1 MRKGRDSNPR
11 YRYRYTRFPGVPI
24 QPLLHLSN
32 GRKYTLN
39 YVTILNE
46 NTLYG
51 YRKSCTFAIRPKW
64 LSNQQGK
71 QVADMKRRSF
81 ITTLTTGAAALGV
94 AAPIVR
100 ASAVSGTAKESTQP
114 LTRVLPRGLRPGSTV
129 GIVCPA
135 SGANTEDIRDFIDLC
150 KYWGV
155 KVKLGKN
162 IAKRTGYLSAPD
174 SERASEFMGFIDDTD
189 VDAVVCARGGY
200 GVMRILPMLDFGAI
214 RQAGKIIMGFSDI
227 TALLIAANQLSGVV
241 TFHGPVASSTF
252 DDFTV
257 KCLRETVVMDSQ
269 TSCST
274 FSNTKLT
281 TIAPGI
287 AKGKLTGGNLAL
299 VVSTLGTKYE
309 IDTTDSIL
317 FLEEINEEPFR
328 VDRMLT
334 QLWLAGKLQ
343 SCKGI
348 ALGNFRDCEAR
359 GTSISPVSF
368 SLEQVFEQRLASLGI
383 PVVYGLPI
391 GHVRSKLTMPLGV
404 QAELNATDKT
414 IRILETAVS

>member
-1 MRKGRDSNPR
+1 M
-11 YRYRYTRFPGVPI
+11 
-24 QPLLHLSN
+24 Q
-32 GRKYTLN
+32 
-39 YVTILNE
+39 
-46 NTLYG
+46 
-51 YRKSCTFAIRPKW
+51 
-64 LSNQQGK
+64 
-71 QVADMKRRSF
+71 RRSF
-81 ITTLTTGAAALGV
+81 ITSLTTAAALGSLGTGI
-94 AAPIVR
+94 ARAGTETTAPV
-100 ASAVSGTAKESTQP
+100 P
-114 LTRVLPRGLRPGSTV
+114 LVRVLPRGLRPGSTV

-135 SGANTEDIRDFIDLC
+135 SAANAQEIKDFADLC

-155 KVKLGKN
+155 NVKLGKN
-162 IAKRTGYLSAPD
+162 ISKRNGYLSAPD
-174 SERASEFMGFIDDTD
+174 NERASEFMQFIEDPA

-200 GVMRILPMLDFGAI
+200 GVMRILPMLDFSSI

-241 TFHGPVASSTF
+241 TFHGPVASSSF

-257 KCLRETVVMDSQ
+257 KSLRETVVAEHQQAPSEF
-269 TSCST
+269 TNSR
-274 FSNTKLT
+274 LT
-281 TIAPGI
+281 TIAPGS
-287 AKGKLTGGNLAL
+287 ARGKLTGGNLAL
-299 VVSTLGTKYE
+299 VVSTLGTRYE
-309 IDTTDSIL
+309 IDTTDAIL
-317 FLEEINEEPFR
+317 FLEEVNEEPFR

-383 PVVYGLPI
+383 PVVYGLPF

-404 QAELNATDKT
+404 QAELDATSKT
-414 IRILETAVS
+414 IRILEPAIS